1 METEMNDLMNRMF
14 DDGYD
19 SAVNAVREDMLNG
32 YSFYYAVETCAD
44 TFGVNREKLEYECVL
59 AGVVA

>member
-1 METEMNDLMNRMF
+1 MNEMIETE
-14 DDGYD
+14 Y
-19 SAVNAVREDMLNG
+19 AEPVNAVREDMLAG

>member
-1 METEMNDLMNRMF
+1 MMNVNDF
-14 DDGYD
+14 VAPAYVEP
-19 SAVNAVREDMLNG
+19 VNAVREDMLAG

-44 TFGVNREKLEYECVL
+44 TFGVDREKLEYECVL